1 MAIQMLT
8 LARFAPQ
15 KGDKLMKVLG
25 LVLLLVGMTG
35 ILAASVT
42 PAPEIDPGSAGSAIA
57 LLSGALVVLKSRRAK

>member
-1 MAIQMLT
+1 
-8 LARFAPQ
+8 
-15 KGDKLMKVLG
+15 MKVLG